1 MNPTQLDSPDRTRS
15 SKPHKILHRA
25 INLFFRDSPR
35 LQARTLAVSPNGIT
49 MMSPLQIT
57 RGKVCNLRFDVPL
70 DGNFLPVQAVSRSL
84 DCVCI
89 GMQGFRT
96 RLEFIKIDAASKRV
110 LSDLMRHGA

>member
-1 MNPTQLDSPDRTRS
+1 MNSTELDSASQTDGF
-15 SKPHKILHRA
+15 KPHKILHRA
-25 INLFFRDSPR
+25 INLLFRDSLH

-57 RGKVCNLRFDVPL
+57 RGKVCDLRFDVPL
-70 DGNFLPVQAVSRSL
+70 DGKFLPVQAVSRSL

-96 RLEFIKIDAASKRV
+96 RLEFIQMDATSKRV